1 MKKEKQRPETG
12 NAEQAEQAAEQQAD
26 QPVGPGDQSN
36 EETLEAA
43 AKAAAQQMMEALK
56 TADEALKSA
65 KEAEQKAEQW
75 QDQALRLQA
84 EFDNFRKR
92 SAAEKEAAAEQ
103 GESMM
108 LQALLPVIDNL
119 ERAVQSVD
127 SADDHAVVKGVQ
139 MCLDQFFTTFGK
151 KGLEKIE
158 AEGKAFD
165 PNFHHA
171 ILQEETD
178 DEEKK
183 ETVAMVLQNGYLFK
197 GKVIRYATV
206 KVYC

>member
-1 MKKEKQRPETG
+1 MKKEKKQAPEEKEVNTEETAAR
-12 NAEQAEQAAEQQAD
+12 AETAGEAAEQETPAQAESA
-26 QPVGPGDQSN
+26 QTK

-92 SAAEKEAAAEQ
+92 SAAEKDAAVEQ
-103 GESMM
+103 GES
-108 LQALLPVIDNL
+108 LTLTALLPVIDNL
-119 ERAVQSVD
+119 ERAVASVGGAAED
-127 SADDHAVVKGVQ
+127 PIVKGVQ
-139 MCLDQFFTTFGK
+139 MCLDQFFQTFGK

-158 AEGKAFD
+158 AE
-165 PNFHHA
+165 
-171 ILQEETD
+171 
-178 DEEKK
+178 
-183 ETVAMVLQNGYLFK
+183 
-197 GKVIRYATV
+197 
-206 KVYC
+206 